1 MARRSTL
8 ASLSWKTKS
17 FAEGAN
23 GGCDDLRD
31 LISSFTSSQLKPVPG
46 AIELGDKVDD
56 VD

>member
-1 MARRSTL
+1 M